1 MKIREIIKRA
11 GTLLLSVLCVFC
23 CFLTPVTTI
32 ALAAEEAIETSSDSS
47 GAASWSDLADDA
59 IAVRDAYFEYFSS
72 LGKNFLSPSITDPTD
87 IPLSWAKFIQDLGWC
102 ISPVD
107 DIYYYLKDGVLCVR
121 SSGGGGHVRS
131 GVRGSGGYCRNC
143 KKSAA
148 ECTCN
153 NFDGTASEFYPF
165 FSGKDIKNTAADY
178 NSRYMPMD
186 NPEQFIW
193 SYNSDNSV
201 TKTKQDRSQ
210 RFYFF
215 PQVPVY
221 AGSSGTWGD
230 QKWTDFYLI
239 GFAIDDI
246 SGVYYGKYYVHVSTK
261 NENGSVS
268 LIIDYYSLSD
278 GSLYQT
284 KKGSWDIGNYPYLS
298 MHYATGSSMFSFR
311 GYKSASAY
319 YGDVTSSWKTIVTS
333 NVAMPLSASDNSATL
348 EFTKYVALPSFTPDT
363 NKSDDYGFICS
374 SKPFE
379 LFANQT
385 GIDFQKIPDNYII
398 TINGD
403 TIYNY
408 PITDPSTGNS
418 TTINKFIIN
427 NYIIPG
433 KIDIDEPIDPP
444 YIREDPNVI
453 LSGNVEVNGNINIS
467 ADPIQIKTDPIDINV
482 NVNSGSNANAGDFI
496 DPGTVDTNL
505 DHYLEQ
511 VPELSKGFVD
521 YLKDFLAWLPPE
533 IYGLIIL
540 GLIVVVWCRLAG
552 R

>member
-1 MKIREIIKRA
+1 MTVSAVCCSRFGSGSMVISPITQCFIK
-11 GTLLLSVLCVFC
+11 LCVE
-23 CFLTPVTTI
+23 T
-32 ALAAEEAIETSSDSS
+32 ALQE
-47 GAASWSDLADDA
+47 L
-59 IAVRDAYFEYFSS
+59 
-72 LGKNFLSPSITDPTD
+72 
-87 IPLSWAKFIQDLGWC
+87 
-102 ISPVD
+102 
-107 DIYYYLKDGVLCVR
+107 
-121 SSGGGGHVRS
+121 
-131 GVRGSGGYCRNC
+131 
-143 KKSAA
+143 
-148 ECTCN
+148 
-153 NFDGTASEFYPF
+153 
-165 FSGKDIKNTAADY
+165 
-178 NSRYMPMD
+178 RYRF
-186 NPEQFIW
+186 PEQPLDILYTSNVRVAQQLSDQLSSCLFLRCSFSAHFFFLHSFCFYYIHCLW
-193 SYNSDNSV
+193 SLHKICGGPYNSDNSV
-201 TKTKQDRSQ
+201 TKTKEDRSGN
-210 RFYFF
+210 FYFS

-221 AGSSGTWGD
+221 AGSSGTWGN

-246 SGVYYGKYYVHVSTK
+246 SGVYYGKYYVHVYTK

-268 LIIDYYSLSD
+268 LITDYYSLSD

-284 KKGSWDIGNYPYLS
+284 KKGTWDIGNYPYLS

-333 NVAMPLSASDNSATL
+333 NVAMPLSASDNSGTL

-418 TTINKFIIN
+418 STINNLIIN

-433 KIDIDEPIDPP
+433 YPEAPDPDGPITSGL
-444 YIREDPNVI
+444 YGVKV
-453 LSGNVEVNGNINIS
+453 SGNVKVDGEINIK

-482 NVNSGSNANAGDFI
+482 NVNHGGGSGGS
-496 DPGTVDTNL
+496 GTSEHVDISGYL
-505 DHYLEQ
+505 DTLPEQ
-511 VPELSKGFVD
+511 SQTLTD
-521 YLKDFLAWLPPE
+521 YLKIFFDFLPPQ
-533 IYGLIIL
+533 LLAVLL
-540 GLIVVVWCRLAG
+540 GGIGAAVLCRVLG

>member
-11 GTLLLSVLCVFC
+11 GTLLLSVLCAFC

-32 ALAAEEAIETSSDSS
+32 ALAAGVGEVISTLLEFASTCSEVYSGIVQPLISAEPGALRQAKYICAWMDIIDKYNLSEEDFKSYYTEIATNGEYYALGSDEYNTWLFITETAANGVSLDAICELAFRGTGKTDYTINHN
-47 GAASWSDLADDA
+47 ADDNNKFQ
-59 IAVRDAYFEYFSS
+59 IT
-72 LGKNFLSPSITDPTD
+72 GK
-87 IPLSWAKFIQDLGWC
+87 A
-102 ISPVD
+102 
-107 DIYYYLKDGVLCVR
+107 LKDVV
-121 SSGGGGHVRS
+121 
-131 GVRGSGGYCRNC
+131 
-143 KKSAA
+143 
-148 ECTCN
+148 
-153 NFDGTASEFYPF
+153 
-165 FSGKDIKNTAADY
+165 ADY
-178 NSRYMPMD
+178 NSRYSPMD

-210 RFYFF
+210 SFYFF

-221 AGSSGTWGD
+221 AGTSGTWGN

-239 GFAIDDI
+239 GFAIDDT
-246 SGVYYGKYYVHVSTK
+246 SGVYYGKYYVHVYTK

-268 LIIDYYSLSD
+268 LITDYYSLSD

-284 KKGSWDIGNYPYLS
+284 KKGTWDIGNYPYLS
-298 MHYATGSSMFSFR
+298 MHYGTGSSMFSFR
-311 GYKSASAY
+311 GYKSASNY
-319 YGDVTSSWKTIVTS
+319 YGDVTASWKTIVTS
-333 NVAMPLSASDNSATL
+333 NVAMPLSASDNSGTI

-374 SKPFE
+374 SKQFE

-398 TINGD
+398 TINGN

-418 TTINKFIIN
+418 TTINNLIIN

-433 KIDIDEPIDPP
+433 YPETPDPDGPITSGL
-444 YIREDPNVI
+444 YGVKV
-453 LSGNVEVNGNINIS
+453 SGNVKVDGEINIK

-482 NVNSGSNANAGDFI
+482 NVNQGGSSGGSGSS
-496 DPGTVDTNL
+496 GTSEHVDISGYL
-505 DHYLEQ
+505 DTLPEQ
-511 VPELSKGFVD
+511 SKTLTD
-521 YLKDFLAWLPPE
+521 YLKIFFDFLPPE
-533 IYGLIIL
+533 LLAVLL
-540 GLIVVVWCRLAG
+540 GGIGAAVLCRVLG

>member
-11 GTLLLSVLCVFC
+11 GTLLLSVLCAFC

-72 LGKNFLSPSITDPTD
+72 LGKNFLTPSITDPTD

-107 DIYYYLKDGVLCVR
+107 DIYYYLKDGLLCVR

-153 NFDGTASEFYPF
+153 YFDGTASDFYPF

-221 AGSSGTWGD
+221 AGSSGTWGN

-246 SGVYYGKYYVHVSTK
+246 SGVYYGKYYVHVYTK

-268 LIIDYYSLSD
+268 LITDYYSLSD

-284 KKGSWDIGNYPYLS
+284 KKGTWDIGNYPYLS

-319 YGDVTSSWKTIVTS
+319 YGDVNASWKTIVTS
-333 NVAMPLSASDNSATL
+333 NVDMPLSASDNSGTL

-363 NKSDDYGFICS
+363 NKSDDYGFLCS

-418 TTINKFIIN
+418 STINNLIIN

-433 KIDIDEPIDPP
+433 YPEAPDPDGPITSGL
-444 YIREDPNVI
+444 YGVKV
-453 LSGNVEVNGNINIS
+453 SGNVKVDGEINIK

-482 NVNSGSNANAGDFI
+482 NVNHGGGSGGS
-496 DPGTVDTNL
+496 GTSEHVDISGYL
-505 DHYLEQ
+505 DTLPEQ
-511 VPELSKGFVD
+511 SQTLTD
-521 YLKDFLAWLPPE
+521 YLKIFFDFLPPQ
-533 IYGLIIL
+533 LLAVLL
-540 GLIVVVWCRLAG
+540 GGIGAAVLCRVLG

>member
-11 GTLLLSVLCVFC
+11 GTILLSVLCAFC

-32 ALAAEEAIETSSDSS
+32 ALAATVEAIETSSDSS

-59 IAVRDAYFEYFSS
+59 IAIRDAYFEYFSS
-72 LGKNFLSPSITDPTD
+72 LGKNFLTPSITDPTD

-153 NFDGTASEFYPF
+153 NFDGTASDFYPF

-201 TKTKQDRSQ
+201 NKTKKDRNG
-210 RFYFF
+210 RYDFTPYC
-215 PQVPVY
+215 PVY
-221 AGSSGTWGD
+221 MYTSGAWGG

-239 GFAIDDI
+239 GFMVDDTVG
-246 SGVYYGKYYVHVSTK
+246 SYYGQYYVHCYSK
-261 NENGSVS
+261 NSDGAVTFYT
-268 LIIDYYSLSD
+268 DYYSLSD
-278 GSLYQT
+278 GTLFQSRSAT
-284 KKGSWDIGNYPYLS
+284 WDVSTYPY
-298 MHYATGSSMFSFR
+298 MAVCYPAGSAMFCFR
-311 GYKSASAY
+311 IYKSSSDY
-319 YGDVTSSWKTIVTS
+319 LSNNTTTSKTLLTS
-333 NVAMPLSASDNSATL
+333 NVVMPLLSTADS
-348 EFTKYVALPSFTPDT
+348 TKTDYTKFYSWTTFTPDT
-363 NKSDDYGFICS
+363 NKSDDYGFLCS

-418 TTINKFIIN
+418 STINNFIIN

-433 KIDIDEPIDPP
+433 YPESPDPDGPITSGL
-444 YIREDPNVI
+444 YGVKV
-453 LSGNVEVNGNINIS
+453 SGNVKVDGEINIS

-482 NVNSGSNANAGDFI
+482 NVNQAGGSGSGGPAG
-496 DPGTVDTNL
+496 TSEHVDISG
-505 DHYLEQ
+505 YLETL
-511 VPELSKGFVD
+511 PEQSQILTD
-521 YLKDFLAWLPPE
+521 YLKIFFDFLPPQ
-533 IYGLIIL
+533 LLTVLL
-540 GLIVVVWCRLAG
+540 GGIGAAVLCRVLG

>member
-11 GTLLLSVLCVFC
+11 GTLLLSVLCAFC

-153 NFDGTASEFYPF
+153 YFDGTASDFYPF

-221 AGSSGTWGD
+221 AGSSGTWGN

-246 SGVYYGKYYVHVSTK
+246 SGVYYGKYYVHVYTK

-268 LIIDYYSLSD
+268 LITDYYSLSD

-284 KKGSWDIGNYPYLS
+284 KKGTWDIGNYPYLS
-298 MHYATGSSMFSFR
+298 MHYASGSSMFSFR

-333 NVAMPLSASDNSATL
+333 NVAMPLSASDNSGTL

-374 SKPFE
+374 SKQFE

-453 LSGNVEVNGNINIS
+453 LSGNVKVDGEINIK

-482 NVNSGSNANAGDFI
+482 NVNQGGGSGGSGSS
-496 DPGTVDTNL
+496 GTSEHVDISGYL
-505 DHYLEQ
+505 DTLPEQ
-511 VPELSKGFVD
+511 SQTLTD
-521 YLKDFLAWLPPE
+521 YLKIFFDFLPPQ
-533 IYGLIIL
+533 LLAVLL
-540 GLIVVVWCRLAG
+540 GGIGAAVLCRVLG

>member
-11 GTLLLSVLCVFC
+11 GTLLLSVLCAFC
-23 CFLTPVTTI
+23 CFLTPVTSI
-32 ALAAEEAIETSSDSS
+32 ALAAGVGEVISTLLEFASTCSEVYSGIVQPLISAEPGALRQAKYICAWMDIIDKYNLSEEDFKAYYTEIATNGEYSALGSDEYNTWLFITET
-47 GAASWSDLADDA
+47 AANGVSLDA
-59 IAVRDAYFEYFSS
+59 ICELAFRGT
-72 LGKNFLSPSITDPTD
+72 GKTDYTINPSAEGNNKFQITGK
-87 IPLSWAKFIQDLGWC
+87 A
-102 ISPVD
+102 
-107 DIYYYLKDGVLCVR
+107 LK
-121 SSGGGGHVRS
+121 
-131 GVRGSGGYCRNC
+131 
-143 KKSAA
+143 
-148 ECTCN
+148 E
-153 NFDGTASEFYPF
+153 
-165 FSGKDIKNTAADY
+165 IAADY

-186 NPEQFIW
+186 NPKQFIW

-221 AGSSGTWGD
+221 AGSSGTWGN

-239 GFAIDDI
+239 AFAIDDI
-246 SGVYYGKYYVHVSTK
+246 SGVYYGKYYVHVYTT

-268 LIIDYYSLSD
+268 LITDYYSLSD

-284 KKGSWDIGNYPYLS
+284 KKGTWDIGNYPYLS

-333 NVAMPLSASDNSATL
+333 NVAMPLFASDNSGTL

-418 TTINKFIIN
+418 STINNLIIN

-453 LSGNVEVNGNINIS
+453 LSGNVKVDGEINIK

-482 NVNSGSNANAGDFI
+482 NVNQGGGSGGSGSS
-496 DPGTVDTNL
+496 GTSEHVDISGYL
-505 DHYLEQ
+505 DTLPEQ
-511 VPELSKGFVD
+511 SQTLTD
-521 YLKDFLAWLPPE
+521 YLKIFFDFLPPQ
-533 IYGLIIL
+533 LLAVLL
-540 GLIVVVWCRLAG
+540 GGIGAAVLCRVLG

>member
-11 GTLLLSVLCVFC
+11 GTLLLSVLCAFC

-32 ALAAEEAIETSSDSS
+32 ALAASEEAIETSSDSS

-143 KKSAA
+143 KKPAA

-153 NFDGTASEFYPF
+153 NFDGTASDFYPF

-221 AGSSGTWGD
+221 AGTSGTWGN

-246 SGVYYGKYYVHVSTK
+246 SGVYYGKYYVHVYTK
-261 NENGSVS
+261 NENGSIS
-268 LIIDYYSLSD
+268 LITDYYSLSD

-284 KKGSWDIGNYPYLS
+284 KKGTWDIGNYPYLS
-298 MHYATGSSMFSFR
+298 MHYGTGSSMFSFR
-311 GYKSASAY
+311 GYKSASNY
-319 YGDVTSSWKTIVTS
+319 YGDVTASWKTIVTS
-333 NVAMPLSASDNSATL
+333 NVAMPLSASDNSGTL

-374 SKPFE
+374 SKQFE

-385 GIDFQKIPDNYII
+385 GIDFQKIPDNYVI

-408 PITDPSTGNS
+408 PVTDPSTGNS
-418 TTINKFIIN
+418 TIMSQFIIN
-427 NYIIPG
+427 NYIISG
-433 KIDIDEPIDPP
+433 GSIDIDVPIDGP
-444 YIREDPNVI
+444 ITSGVKV
-453 LSGNVEVNGNINIS
+453 SGNVKVDGEINIK

-482 NVNSGSNANAGDFI
+482 NVNHGGGSGGS
-496 DPGTVDTNL
+496 GTSEHVDISGYL
-505 DHYLEQ
+505 DTLPEQ
-511 VPELSKGFVD
+511 SQTLTD
-521 YLKDFLAWLPPE
+521 YLKIFFDFLPPQ
-533 IYGLIIL
+533 LLAVLL
-540 GLIVVVWCRLAG
+540 GGIGAAVLCRVLG